1 MAKFCHGVGRPGN
14 LCYRYYGILARAD
27 HPPLV
32 IQAVELGVLIT
43 MNDLSATM
51 DPFNILSPQRD
62 RPRVVT
68 VSETTPLETELETAE
83 RKLSEEPTDEELLL
97 AVGESQDRQAFNTLF
112 KRFSKKIFAMGMK
125 LTRNEQLAHD
135 LVQEALMIVWT
146 KAPLYDL
153 HRGTAQSWI
162 FTLTR
167 NRCFD
172 MLRKKKRQPQTISSD
187 DIWPQEGDAD
197 MSFVHEEQGSQA
209 VEIAQIERFYTELP
223 VAQQAV
229 IEQIYIYDRT
239 HEEAAAE
246 LEIPLGTLKSR
257 LRLGVAK
264 LRVLIGVEQ

>member
-1 MAKFCHGVGRPGN
+1 MTKRIDRYLFGLIIVPLFGTLVVAAMLLVLDRMLRLFDFVINEGGPVSVVWRMLGN
-14 LCYRYYGILARAD
+14 LLPEYLSLGIPIGVMLGILLAFRRLAMSS
-27 HPPLV
+27 
-32 IQAVELGVLIT
+32 ELDT
-43 MNDLSATM
+43 
-51 DPFNILSPQRD
+51 
-62 RPRVVT
+62 
-68 VSETTPLETELETAE
+68 
-83 RKLSEEPTDEELLL
+83 LL
-97 AVGESQDRQAFNTLF
+97 AVGVSQDRQAFNTLF
-112 KRFSKKIFAMGMK
+112 QRFSKKIFAMGMK

-135 LVQEALMIVWT
+135 LVQEALMTVWT

-153 HRGTAQSWI
+153 DRGTAQSWI

-197 MSFVHEEQGSQA
+197 MSYVHEEQGSQA